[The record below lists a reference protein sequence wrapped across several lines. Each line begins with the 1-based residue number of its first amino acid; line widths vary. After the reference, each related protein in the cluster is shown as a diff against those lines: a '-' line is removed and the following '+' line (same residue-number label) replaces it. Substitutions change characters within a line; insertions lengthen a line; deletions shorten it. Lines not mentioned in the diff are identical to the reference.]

1 MVEVRIERT
10 SPRITVNKI
19 GEYLFANSIRR
30 SRIIHDAKYPKS
42 FITARYSKAETAI
55 KNFFLDKNKDSQLII
70 EAIKQLNKLKP
81 ATKYQ
86 NEVIY
91 SCIEALTEFLKFISD
106 SELVEDD
113 KDYFEGIS
121 SSASVTVS
129 GVEISIRPE
138 ILIHEKNKITG
149 GVKLYFSKTYPLTK
163 PSAEFIGTL
172 LMKYL
177 KEKTES
183 DIKPRNCFV
192 IDIFNK
198 TIYTTPKA
206 YSKRLLEIE
215 AACEEISSRWSS
227 I

>member
-1 MVEVRIERT
+1 M
-10 SPRITVNKI
+10 
-19 GEYLFANSIRR
+19 GEYPFASPTRR
-30 SRIIHDAKYPKS
+30 SRIIYDAKYPKS
-42 FITARYSKAETAI
+42 FITARYSKAEASI
-55 KNFFLDKNKDSQLII
+55 KEFFLNKYRDRKLITQSI
-70 EAIKQLNKLKP
+70 EELTNLKP
-81 ATKYQ
+81 TSKYH

-91 SCIEALTEFLKFISD
+91 SCIEALTEFLKFIEG
-106 SELVEDD
+106 SELVEND
-113 KDYFEGIS
+113 KDYFDGIS
-121 SSASVTVS
+121 KSASIKIS

-138 ILIHEKNKITG
+138 ILIQDKGKVTG
-149 GVKLYFSKTYPLTK
+149 GVKLYFAKTYPLTK

-177 KEKTES
+177 KEQTGS
-183 DIKPRNCFV
+183 DIKARNCFV

-198 TIYTTPKA
+198 TIYTAPKA